1 MAEDFDFEVPPVHE
15 EDESPNRAFI
25 TAVAGIG
32 GLLILSLICLGLYTL
47 VIAPRQREARERRP
61 TEIALTNT
69 EIARLLTET
78 AIAGQGPGPGDGTV
92 TATSTTT
99 PTPTEVV
106 VVSTSTPTI
115 THTPEPTEDPQT
127 ATAQAQATED
137 AAAQQ
142 PTATATP
149 AAATA
154 TATVVPTATPTSTP
168 TELPGTGGFAE
179 DIGVPGMLLLAAVL
193 VAVILV
199 ARRLRTRSA

>member
-1 MAEDFDFEVPPVHE
+1 MAEDFDFEVPPVQE

-78 AIAGQGPGPGDGTV
+78 AIAGQSPVPGDGTV
-92 TATSTTT
+92 VATSTTT

-115 THTPEPTEDPQT
+115 THTPEPTADPQT
-127 ATAQAQATED
+127 ATAQAQATAD

-142 PTATATP
+142 ATATSTSTATAT
-149 AAATA
+149 AVIA
-154 TATVVPTATPTSTP
+154 PTATPTATP

-193 VAVILV
+193 VAVIIV

>member
-1 MAEDFDFEVPPVHE
+1 MAEDFDFEVPPVQE

-78 AIAGQGPGPGDGTV
+78 AIAGQSPGPGDGTV
-92 TATSTTT
+92 VATSTTT

-115 THTPEPTEDPQT
+115 THTPEPTADPQT
-127 ATAQAQATED
+127 ATAQAQATAD

-142 PTATATP
+142 ATATSTSTATAT
-149 AAATA
+149 AVIA
-154 TATVVPTATPTSTP
+154 PTATPTATP

-193 VAVILV
+193 VAVIIV